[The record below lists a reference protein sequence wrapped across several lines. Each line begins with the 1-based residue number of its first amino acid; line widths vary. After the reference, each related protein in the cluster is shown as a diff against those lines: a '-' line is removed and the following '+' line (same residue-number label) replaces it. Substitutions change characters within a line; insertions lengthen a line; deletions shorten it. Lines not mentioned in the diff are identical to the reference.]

1 MSRWPQKFFVDL
13 RRQEAVGNF
22 LPNQF
27 WPCITFNS
35 YYHCVHLAFSS
46 LKKRSIFQ
54 KNKKKCVKGFGG
66 FSEFLAS
73 SLPNSEKNAINL
85 FRKHFSHKSL
95 FVISFDYIVP
105 IIALS

>member
-46 LKKRSIFQ
+46 LKKEVFLTARKLARSGPTSDIIVVGTFP
-54 KNKKKCVKGFGG
+54 F
-66 FSEFLAS
+66 
-73 SLPNSEKNAINL
+73 
-85 FRKHFSHKSL
+85 
-95 FVISFDYIVP
+95 YIK
-105 IIALS
+105 ICSY

>member
-1 MSRWPQKFFVDL
+1 MLICDD
-13 RRQEAVGNF
+13 RRPWEIFYQINF
-22 LPNQF
+22 GHASLLTLITIV
-27 WPCITFNS
+27 CILHFRVS
-35 YYHCVHLAFSS
+35 
-46 LKKRSIFQ
+46 KKKYFL

>member
-1 MSRWPQKFFVDL
+1 M
-13 RRQEAVGNF
+13 GNF

-35 YYHCVHLAFSS
+35 YYHRASCILNSF
-46 LKKRSIFQ
+46 FQ
-54 KNKKKCVKGFGG
+54 KKKVFFKEENCVKEFGG

-85 FRKHFSHKSL
+85 FRKHF
-95 FVISFDYIVP
+95 F
-105 IIALS
+105 A